1 MMGNMNI
8 KLAKTLKLITILT
21 LIVALVMSMTGC
33 GTFQQIGQ
41 PTETTTTEP
50 ADPNAIVIS
59 NGGYFEGVRYNE
71 LPTINHRTKE
81 EIATTG
87 LTAQDVLN
95 AYDQLV
101 TDISKAYYSDS
112 AYSFAPQ
119 EIRKSVVAK
128 FESISTYQFSFWN
141 PNTSS
146 NEIVVCPFYAF
157 HPNYFPGVNFG
168 AYYSSSIPEIP
179 AYVITLSM
187 KCYID
192 GVITDK
198 FFTVGVE
205 ENQFEQTMTAFGQK
219 SFFLEHDTFMEKL
232 EKVDDYND
240 FSQFYNQKAYEPME
254 ISRETIMNATPEQ
267 LKAIYTMI
275 SSIRSIGFEYKLP

>member
-1 MMGNMNI
+1 MNI
-8 KLAKTLKLITILT
+8 KLAKALKLITIFT
-21 LIVALVMSMTGC
+21 LIVSLTMSMTGC
-33 GTFQQIGQ
+33 GTLQQDMQ
-41 PTETTTTEP
+41 PTDTTTTPNLTEP
-50 ADPNAIVIS
+50 ADPNAIVSS

-71 LPTINHRTKE
+71 LPTINHRTEE
-81 EIATTG
+81 EISATG

-101 TDISKAYYSDS
+101 TDISKARYSDG
-112 AYSFAPQ
+112 YNFMPQ
-119 EIRKSVVAK
+119 EIRESVVAK
-128 FESISTYQFSFWN
+128 FESISTWRFEFY
-141 PNTSS
+141 NT
-146 NEIVVCPFYAF
+146 NTDLYEFTACPFYAF
-157 HPNYFPGVNFG
+157 HPNYYPGVNFN
-168 AYYSSSIPEIP
+168 AHFSSSIPEIP

-192 GVITDK
+192 GVIRDE
-198 FFTVGVE
+198 FLTVGVE
-205 ENQFEQTMTAFGQK
+205 ENQFEQTMTAFGKK

-240 FSQFYNQKAYEPME
+240 FSQFYNQKAYEPIT
-254 ISRETIMNATPEQ
+254 ISRETILNATPEQ

>member
-1 MMGNMNI
+1 MNI
-8 KLAKTLKLITILT
+8 KLAKALKLITIFT
-21 LIVALVMSMTGC
+21 LIVSLTMSMTGC

-41 PTETTTTEP
+41 PTETAPTTTEP

-95 AYDQLV
+95 AYDQLA
-101 TDISKAYYSDS
+101 TDISKAYYSD
-112 AYSFAPQ
+112 ACSFAPQ

-157 HPNYFPGVNFG
+157 YPNYNPGVNFG
-168 AYYSSSIPEIP
+168 AYYSSSIPEIS

-205 ENQFEQTMTAFGQK
+205 ENQFEQTMTAFGKK

-232 EKVDDYND
+232 EKVDDYSD
-240 FSQFYNQKAYEPME
+240 FSIFYEQNAYEPIT
-254 ISRETIMNATPEQ
+254 ISRETILNATPEQ
-267 LKAIYTMI
+267 LKALYTMI